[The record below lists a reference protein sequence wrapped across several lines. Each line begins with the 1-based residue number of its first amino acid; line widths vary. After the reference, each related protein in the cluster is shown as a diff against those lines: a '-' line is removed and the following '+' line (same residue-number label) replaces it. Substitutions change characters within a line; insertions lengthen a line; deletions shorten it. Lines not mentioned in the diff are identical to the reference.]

1 MKCYAYDNAD
11 KRRRDRRQALT
22 EAYSRKNGIADVS
35 EQPRRPVLSMKKR
48 KPVDRIQAAVNP
60 INFEYRAQIAKAA
73 EYHNALAQ
81 KAEEKLSRQ
90 RQKVL
95 NEAGRQIHAV
105 QKARGKS
112 IPLI

>member
-22 EAYSRKNGIADVS
+22 EAYNREHGIADLAD
-35 EQPRRPVLSMKKR
+35 QPRRPVLSMKSR
-48 KPVDRIQAAVNP
+48 KPVDRVQAAVNP
-60 INFEYRAQIAKAA
+60 INFDYREQISKAA
-73 EYHNALAQ
+73 EHHSMLAQ

-90 RQKVL
+90 YQKML
-95 NEAGRQIHAV
+95 NESGRKIHAV
-105 QKARGKS
+105 QKVRGKS

>member
-22 EAYSRKNGIADVS
+22 EAYNRENGIAAVS

-48 KPVDRIQAAVNP
+48 KPVDRVQAAVSP

-73 EYHNALAQ
+73 DELYAIAMKGKQPVEGSYCLPEVAMF
-81 KAEEKLSRQ
+81 A
-90 RQKVL
+90 
-95 NEAGRQIHAV
+95 AGFRKGRKDATHII
-105 QKARGKS
+105 K
-112 IPLI
+112 